1 MIEIGPEIAA
11 EVIPEQEGGIDV
23 INFPFPVEERFKK
36 KDLENLIPTFQVKK
50 KLNITFFLK

>member
-1 MIEIGPEIAA
+1 MIEIGPEIAP

-23 INFPFPVEERFKK
+23 INFPFLVEERFKK
-36 KDLENLIPTFQVKK
+36 KGFGKSHPNFPGKK

>member
-1 MIEIGPEIAA
+1 MIEIGPEIAP

-50 KLNITFFLK
+50 N